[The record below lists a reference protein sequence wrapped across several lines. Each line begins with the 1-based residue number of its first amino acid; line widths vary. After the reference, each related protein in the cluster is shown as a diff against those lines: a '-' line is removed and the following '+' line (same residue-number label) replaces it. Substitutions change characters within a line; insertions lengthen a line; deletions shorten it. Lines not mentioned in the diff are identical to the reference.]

1 MRIGKGTLVGSQT
14 GLALHFLLFWV
25 WEFRIVLDT
34 YKSLQARF
42 RVFFVVVVVLAKQ
55 FPKNLM
61 SFWSVFFNYYLKE
74 LQRSFLHIVFNKEPQ
89 LYLLACVFSLS
100 PGVLNEWYL
109 LELILN
115 YRLRWDGNSLYLIF
129 FLRMVPITWQ
139 KILKGRFFKKAKEA
153 LAASSELCSCFS
165 VEYCGSR
172 LFQFF
177 RAPDLGL
184 GQFTP

>member
-1 MRIGKGTLVGSQT
+1 MRIGKGTLVGGQT

-42 RVFFVVVVVLAKQ
+42 RVFIFVVVVLAKQ

-129 FLRMVPITWQ
+129 FLGWFPLVGR
-139 KILKGRFFKKAKEA
+139 KFLREGSLKKLTK
-153 LAASSELCSCFS
+153 L
-165 VEYCGSR
+165 
-172 LFQFF
+172 
-177 RAPDLGL
+177 
-184 GQFTP
+184 